1 MALLFASVIFFVY
14 LCDRKISLAMKA
26 SSFIISPIN
35 ADFSDVWSEPELLS
49 AEGHNALY
57 VATRFGRKYVLKALS
72 EPYRESTPYIEL
84 LRKEFTIGVGV
95 DHPNIVRL
103 LDFGHM
109 DSIGWYIRME
119 YIDGITLDQFLETNP
134 PAPIRRRIMEQLLE
148 ALSCLHEWQ
157 IIHRDIKPSN
167 ILITRNGSAVK
178 LIDFGVSDTDD
189 YVTFKQPAGS
199 MAYIAPEQLA
209 GKPIDNRADI
219 YSVGKII
226 ALLFPHR
233 YRCIA
238 RRCTRTNSADRYS
251 SCAQVLRAVRR
262 IDRVRIWLPVSLLL
276 SVVLCLAGWGVYAEY
291 RQTELRHS
299 EQEQSLSADMDSLRM
314 QNAERQH
321 LLDSLRMQNA
331 ERQYLLDSL
340 RMQNA
345 ERQYLLDS
353 LKSLVDWLALNA
365 NTPSPNESV
374 RSKAAS
380 IHLARHKAI
389 RRAVKR
395 GEIKTLKEARNYDG
409 GLRENF
415 KRTEQSIKDPVLHE
429 EFMQAYFSYFNLN
442 DQLYDSLARVLPE
455 E

>member
-14 LCDRKISLAMKA
+14 LCDRKISLAMND
-26 SSFIISPIN
+26 SSFIISPVN

-57 VATRFGRKYVLKALS
+57 EATRFGRRYILKALS

-134 PAPIRRRIMEQLLE
+134 PAAIRRRIIEQLLD
-148 ALSCLHEWQ
+148 ALSCLHGRQ

-167 ILITRNGSAVK
+167 ILITRNGSTVK

-251 SCAQVLRAVRR
+251 SCAQVLRAIKRS
-262 IDRVRIWLPVSLLL
+262 DNLHLWLPVSLLL

-331 ERQYLLDSL
+331 ERQHLLDSL